1 MSIHQ
6 LALAY
11 LKAAQSGFEGLAG
24 ALKQLITKEAQREK
38 L

>member
-1 MSIHQ
+1 MSIHE

-11 LKAAQSGFEGLAG
+11 LRAKQSGFEGLAG
-24 ALKQLITKEAQREK
+24 ALKELITKEAQREK